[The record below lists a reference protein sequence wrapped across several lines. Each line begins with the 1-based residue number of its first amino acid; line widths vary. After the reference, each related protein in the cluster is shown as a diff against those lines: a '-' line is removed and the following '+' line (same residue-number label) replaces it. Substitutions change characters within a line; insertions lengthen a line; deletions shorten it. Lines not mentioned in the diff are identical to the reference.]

1 MPIVPADSNSFVLP
15 STSELTLLL
24 GPRHSDSKQE
34 NKKKPFH
41 QPNRSCL
48 AFERERARGSARH
61 RRAAHVFKTKHSSSR
76 CFCGSD
82 AAPPPS
88 PTSKQ
93 HQMNFAPFHITA
105 RHIAVSEAPP
115 TACYCLCC
123 RRFRCER
130 AAAVR
135 RASSPCRARD
145 VHSSAPRNALR
156 THHLPIPLLRAAGNR
171 CNRHVRV
178 STQRGPIGVDY

>member
-82 AAPPPS
+82 AAPPPLPNEQAAPNEFRTVPHYSSSHCGFRGTAYRLLLLVLS
-88 PTSKQ
+88 PFSV
-93 HQMNFAPFHITA
+93 
-105 RHIAVSEAPP
+105 R
-115 TACYCLCC
+115 AC
-123 RRFRCER
+123 
-130 AAAVR
+130 
-135 RASSPCRARD
+135 S
-145 VHSSAPRNALR
+145 SSAARIITVSCARR
-156 THHLPIPLLRAAGNR
+156 TQQCP
-171 CNRHVRV
+171 
-178 STQRGPIGVDY
+178 TQCTSDTPPADTSSSCGRK